1 MSRLLHIL
9 LAMLALAALSVIT
22 TSCASTTNL
31 AQVRVVNA
39 IPDAQPTDIVINGV
53 RIFSSLAFD
62 TVQPNTTTANYIPVH
77 SGSDTIQGFAP
88 GDTTNPISPIGTIQL
103 NGSTQYTLI
112 AVGLE
117 LTESAP
123 LVLVDNNT
131 VPTSGNVEFRVV
143 NVSLSSPQRG
153 VDVYFVPPG
162 TDITQFTPQI
172 SALSNG
178 QSSPYQSLPF
188 IASGYDMIVTANGGK
203 IPLITQP
210 CGDQSS
216 SITTLILVDNAPGN
230 NGMSTTPLVLN
241 DLN

>member
-1 MSRLLHIL
+1 
-9 LAMLALAALSVIT
+9 MLAFAALSVIT
-22 TSCASTTNL
+22 TSCGSTINV

-39 IPDAQPTDIVINGV
+39 IPDSQPTDIVVNGG
-53 RIFSSLAFD
+53 RIVPSLAFD
-62 TVQPNTTTANYIPVH
+62 TVRPNTTPASYFQVQ
-77 SGSDTIQGFAP
+77 SGTDRIQGFAP
-88 GDTTNPISPIGTIQL
+88 GDTTNPISPIGTVLL

-143 NVSLSSPQRG
+143 NVSLSSPQNG

-178 QSSPYQSLPF
+178 QSSPYQSLSF
-188 IASGYDMIVTANGGK
+188 IAGGYDMIVTANGGK
-203 IPLITQP
+203 TPLISQP
-210 CGDQSS
+210 CGAQSG
-216 SITTLILVDNAPGN
+216 SIATMVLVDNAPGN